1 MMFSIQWEISY
12 IANFSDLVVKSEL
25 QNKESP
31 TSSQTQLIKIKI
43 LNITFNSQ
51 DVDTTFSIPL

>member
-25 QNKESP
+25 QNNESP